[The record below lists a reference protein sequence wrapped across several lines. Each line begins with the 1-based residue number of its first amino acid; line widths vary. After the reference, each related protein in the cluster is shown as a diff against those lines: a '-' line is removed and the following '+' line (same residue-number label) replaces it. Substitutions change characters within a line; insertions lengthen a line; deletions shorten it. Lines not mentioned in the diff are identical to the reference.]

1 MSGRETDMVQ
11 YIWIKDFDKIRMTI
25 ILEIIKSYILTIFNS
40 LRASAENV
48 TTAVTTHNK
57 VSTLSSLAQLH
68 ENYEASA
75 QNTISGNTYN
85 LLHLICEKLQWKPS
99 FRQCV
104 TVLMCVFMRV
114 FMCG

>member
-1 MSGRETDMVQ
+1 MSGRETDMVE
-11 YIWIKDFDKIRMTI
+11 YIWIKDFDKICMTI
-25 ILEIIKSYILTIFNS
+25 IL
-40 LRASAENV
+40 NV

-57 VSTLSSLAQLH
+57 VSTLSRKAQLH

-99 FRQCV
+99 F
-104 TVLMCVFMRV
+104 
-114 FMCG
+114 